1 MSANVYWGLRIPK
14 TKLFFSWGILLVI
27 SLFHQEV
34 FIRFPKTRLE
44 LVIYVL
50 LWYFISYGAIHFII

>member
-1 MSANVYWGLRIPK
+1 MSANVYWGLRIPE
-14 TKLFFSWGILLVI
+14 TKLFFSWRILLV

-50 LWYFISYGAIHFII
+50 LWYFTSYGAIHFII